1 MPHGRAARWL
11 VDHCIALRGN
21 QSRADP
27 FPLINSRPTPA
38 ISSRLTYGWLLPGR
52 PALPATRSGS
62 RGWLN
67 NNASAFLASLEIKWM
82 TWARRMLSR
91 QLHPAAMVYARDVRM
106 GLNWSLFV
114 FAVFVNYLL
123 QVTL

>member
-1 MPHGRAARWL
+1 MPRRRAARWL
-11 VDHCIALRGN
+11 VDHCIALCGN

-27 FPLINSRPTPA
+27 FP
-38 ISSRLTYGWLLPGR
+38 LLPGR

-67 NNASAFLASLEIKWM
+67 NNASAFVASLEMKWM